1 MVKCQTRALF
11 VKSGR
16 GRAMRNWR
24 ERLNKRYIGLAGVI
38 LGGLLVIALLVWLVP
53 HNPNVVR
60 ETGQKGKSNVK
71 YVLVNNDNGATFNG
85 RAYNLGKDF
94 VTLIEQDTK
103 RDWTT
108 ASADE
113 ADAGLANGSYDVVV
127 MIPSDFSR
135 RLLNLNS
142 TNPTKAGIDYQVR
155 KGQNEVTN
163 QQISAQVTKLVTYF
177 NNRIVRMYFASL
189 IQNLRNAQLAMANQA
204 NVRSSEVASLTSG
217 VQSPFSQLT
226 DQYNSIF
233 DTASSLGQSSQN
245 DEATIKSFTDQI
257 QDNLG
262 NLGTA
267 LTQSQTSSADQFKTL
282 TDQMASLTKS
292 ANAFQDQ
299 FNFGNYST
307 NEIQAALDANTSDDD
322 TSTNLSPLINALDDD
337 KQTLTNLSDS
347 LVTAYGLSTD
357 NTVSQ
362 NVKLIQ
368 TSFNNQSLE
377 SQLAQLIQ
385 TQVEDLPV
393 YTEKPEGV
401 SDTDWTDYTHAKAV
415 LNTYNDV
422 AGTTFGKR
430 ENATSTQEGNVA
442 GRKYVVTLARP
453 IDLKDDEEST
463 IVFHSDDG
471 VKVDIAA
478 ADLNSTDT
486 TENAATIDNNAKTI
500 TFPKNNGI
508 EAVTLTVTYS
518 GQGEYNWTWNNKIE
532 NNGTVGITKDTSLDE
547 AMDRDIKTTISAAKL
562 VSQRYSGN
570 SNLDSY
576 QNEIDQIKENFNK
589 ANAKETSSISTE
601 SAEKLAQAFAD
612 IQSQLTKID
621 EVEKNTNYQS
631 QDREGQKT
639 YATEVNNILQWYLA
653 AQEAVNNGTDT
664 PAATTASTTTDDAST
679 SATSL
684 ADQFQDLQDQIKQQ
698 GTDLGQNSSDQ
709 KNSLA
714 DTVKDLTRTT
724 NQLKNTTNGIQSTLD
739 NNVNDARRSARN
751 NQAFANNFNQVMQ
764 NARNGENQNTQVY
777 NFLSNPLTA
786 AGQFS
791 TARQTAILPY
801 FMTVI
806 GALAATV
813 VGIAINRFL
822 PGRRLTQATAL
833 VKHTR
838 MWLNLPSVALTLLAG
853 LVLGAALGGG
863 TASLAGQA
871 DRVSWI
877 LYAALIMT
885 TLTTLVMM
893 IARYSW
899 MAAVIV
905 MGIVGGLFVML
916 SPFLGMLTRA
926 GSLIRL
932 LYQWSPLQNIQTG
945 YSALY
950 NGGLIG
956 AATILG
962 LIILI
967 LIATLGALVI
977 RPLPTQM
984 ATNQPTAGGSD
995 NEDNDE

>member
-1 MVKCQTRALF
+1 
-11 VKSGR
+11 
-16 GRAMRNWR
+16 MRNWR
-24 ERLNKRYIGLAGVI
+24 ARLNKRYIGLAGVI

-53 HNPNVVR
+53 HNPNAVR

-267 LTQSQTSSADQFKTL
+267 LTQSQTSSADQLKTL
-282 TDQMASLTKS
+282 TDRMASLTKS

-589 ANAKETSSISTE
+589 ANVKATSSISTE

-664 PAATTASTTTDDAST
+664 PAATTAST

-877 LYAALIMT
+877 LYAALIMI

-893 IARYSW
+893 IARYSR

-932 LYQWSPLQNIQTG
+932 LCQWSPLQNIQTG

>member
-1 MVKCQTRALF
+1 
-11 VKSGR
+11 
-16 GRAMRNWR
+16 MRNWW
-24 ERLNKRYIGLAGVI
+24 ERFNKRYIGLAGVI

-53 HNPNVVR
+53 HNSNAVR

-113 ADAGLANGSYDVVV
+113 ADAGLAKGGYDVVV

-245 DEATIKSFTDQI
+245 DEATIKSFTDQLQENI
-257 QDNLG
+257 G
-262 NLGTA
+262 NIGTA
-267 LTQSQTSSADQFKTL
+267 LTQSQTSSADQLKNL

-307 NEIQAALDANTSDDD
+307 NKIQAALDANTSDDD

-347 LVTAYGLSTD
+347 LVAAYGLSTD
-357 NTVSQ
+357 NSVDQ

-393 YTEKPEGV
+393 YRDQPMGV
-401 SDTDWTDYTHAKAV
+401 NNEEWTDYTHAKAV

-422 AGTTFGKR
+422 AGTTFGKG
-430 ENATSTQEGNVA
+430 ENQTATQEGNVT
-442 GRKYVVTLARP
+442 GRKYLVTLVKP
-453 IDLKDDEEST
+453 TSIGDDEDTEIKFVSKT
-463 IVFHSDDG
+463 GDVN
-471 VKVDIAA
+471 VDIAA
-478 ADLNSTDT
+478 ADLNTTDS
-486 TENAATIDNNAKTI
+486 TENAATIDNKNKAI
-500 TFPKNNGI
+500 EIPKGS
-508 EAVTLTVTYS
+508 EVKAVTLTVTYS
-518 GQGEYNWTWNNKIE
+518 GQGEYAWKWQNEEE

-576 QNEIDQIKENFNK
+576 QNEIDQIKKNFNK
-589 ANAKETSSISTE
+589 ANVKDTSSISTE

-621 EVEKNTNYQS
+621 EVEKNTNYQNQES
-631 QDREGQKT
+631 EGQKT

-653 AQEAVNNGTDT
+653 AQEAVNNGSDT
-664 PAATTASTTTDDAST
+664 PAATTDTSTTTDDANT
-679 SATSL
+679 SDTSL
-684 ADQFQDLQDQIKQQ
+684 ADQFQNLQDQIKQE

-714 DTVKDLTRTT
+714 DTVKDLTGTT

-739 NNVNDARRSARN
+739 NNVNDAQRSARN

-786 AGQFS
+786 DGQFS

-833 VKHTR
+833 IKHTR
-838 MWLNLPSVALTLLAG
+838 MWLNLPSVTLTLLAG
-853 LVLGAALGGG
+853 LILGVALGGG

-877 LYAALIMT
+877 LYASLIMI

-893 IARYSW
+893 IARYSR

-905 MGIVGGLFVML
+905 MGIIGGLFVML

-956 AATILG
+956 AATTLG

-967 LIATLGALVI
+967 LIATLGALLI

-984 ATNQPTAGGSD
+984 ATAQPTTGGSD
-995 NEDNDE
+995 DEDDDE